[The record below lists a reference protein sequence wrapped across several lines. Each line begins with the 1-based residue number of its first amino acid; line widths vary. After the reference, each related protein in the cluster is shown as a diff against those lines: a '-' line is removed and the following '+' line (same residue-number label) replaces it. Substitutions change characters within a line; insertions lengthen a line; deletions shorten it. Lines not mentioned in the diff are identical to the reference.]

1 MRNFF
6 LVRGIL
12 VLLTLSFG
20 GLGAQESIVG
30 YPSGPDERL
39 TNGDLCEHGDSH
51 RYPEQIEYCSRSVS
65 SSKKWDIIDQYEA
78 LGYEIRRFGRENFK
92 IDHLIPLCAG
102 GSNDES
108 NLWPQHRTVY
118 EQTDKIEEMTCRLMA
133 QGKMT
138 QEEAVALILDTKN
151 NLEKADAVEADL
163 REQLGERVRVEKLS
177 LSYWL

>member
-12 VLLTLSFG
+12 FLLTLTVG
-20 GLGAQESIVG
+20 GLSADESIAA

-39 TNGDLCEHGDSH
+39 TSGDLCEHGDSH
-51 RYPEQIEYCSRSVS
+51 RYPEQIEYCRRSVS
-65 SSKKWDIIDQYEA
+65 SAKKWDIIDQYEE
-78 LGYEIRRFGRENFK
+78 LGYEIRRYGRENFK

-138 QEEAVALILDTKN
+138 QDEAVALILDTKK
-151 NLEKADAVEADL
+151 NLEKADAVEQDL
-163 REQLGERVRVEKLS
+163 REQLGELDRLWKLT
-177 LSYWL
+177 LSSWL

>member
-6 LVRGIL
+6 LVRGL
-12 VLLTLSFG
+12 FVFLTISFS
-20 GLGAQESIVG
+20 GLNAQESISG

-51 RYPEQIEYCSRSVS
+51 RYPEQIEYCSRRVS
-65 SSKKWDIIDQYEA
+65 AAKKWDIIDKYES
-78 LGYEIRRFGRENFK
+78 LGYEIRRYGRENFK

-138 QEEAVALILDTKN
+138 QEEAVALILDTKK

-163 REQLGERVRVEKLS
+163 REQLGELDRHLKLS
-177 LSYWL
+177 LGTWI